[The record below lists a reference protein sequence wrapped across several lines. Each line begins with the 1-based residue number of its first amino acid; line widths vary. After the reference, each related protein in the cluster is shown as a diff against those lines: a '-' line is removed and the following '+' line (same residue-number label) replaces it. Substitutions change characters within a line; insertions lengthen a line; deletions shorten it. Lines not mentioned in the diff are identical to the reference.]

1 MKNIITIVLL
11 FISFNLYSQKII
23 KIEDLITDSLHIE
36 YFKIHIEEC
45 TPLQIRYGKKNFTSC
60 PIFWDKLENYFF
72 YIDFTEGKLDVVT
85 LSDKYLDYV
94 D

>member
-60 PIFWDKLENYFF
+60 PIFWDNLENYFF
-72 YIDFTEGKLDVVT
+72 YIDYTERKLNVVT
-85 LSDKYLDYV
+85 LSDKNLDYV